1 MSRSTQRTRVWRGLA
16 LLALTLVVVLAV
28 VATTMA
34 SDNGRAAGRGVPDN
48 AKLAVYSTTSVRDA
62 GLMKNVVIPA
72 FNAAHPG
79 ITVNTV
85 YVGSGAA
92 IQAAR
97 DGLADVL
104 IVHSPVD
111 EKQLLAD
118 GVATLRLPFAYNYF
132 TIVGPKNDPAGVS
145 TSTTAAQAFRR
156 IARWGKA
163 FKGSKVA
170 FVSRGDASGTNK
182 KELQLWNAAGVTTDP
197 AASPV
202 GTWYMTAPGGMLPV
216 LQIAAEKHAYT
227 LTDTATWLYNRKT
240 LRPDLYRKLNKKAD
254 LKNQYSVLLLNQ
266 TMHDQVASTGAEWLA
281 AYLVSFRG
289 QGAISKYGVDPK
301 FDANLAPGEPTT
313 VVGEPLFFPNAYTIS
328 SRF

>member
-1 MSRSTQRTRVWRGLA
+1 MSRTSKRTRLWRGLA
-16 LLALTLVVVLAV
+16 LLALALVVVFAI
-28 VATTMA
+28 VATTFA
-34 SDNGRAAGRGVPDN
+34 TGTGRSAGLGAPDN
-48 AKLAVYSTTSVRDA
+48 SKLAIYSTTSVRDS

-72 FNAAHPG
+72 FNAAHPSV
-79 ITVNTV
+79 TVSAV

-97 DGLADVL
+97 DGLADVI
-104 IVHSPVD
+104 IVHSPAD

-132 TIVGPKNDPAGVS
+132 TIVGPRSDPAHVS
-145 TSTTAAQAFRR
+145 TATTAAQAFRR
-156 IARWGKA
+156 IARWGKTLT
-163 FKGSKVA
+163 GSRVA

-202 GTWYMTAPGGMLPV
+202 GSWYITAPGGMLPV
-216 LQIAAEKHAYT
+216 LQIAADKHAYT

-240 LRPDLYRKLNKKAD
+240 LIPNLYRKLNKKAD

-266 TMHDQVASTGAEWLA
+266 TMNDQVASTNAEWLA
-281 AYLVSFRG
+281 AYLVSNRG
-289 QGAISKYGVDPK
+289 QAAIAKYGVDPK
-301 FDANLAPGEPTT
+301 FGAAS

-328 SRF
+328 AKF